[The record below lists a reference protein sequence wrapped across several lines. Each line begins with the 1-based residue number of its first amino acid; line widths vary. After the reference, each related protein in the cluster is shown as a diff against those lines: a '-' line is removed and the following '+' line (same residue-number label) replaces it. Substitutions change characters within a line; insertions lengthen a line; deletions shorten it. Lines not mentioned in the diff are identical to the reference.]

1 MTSPRRD
8 DLVHYVQKLLI
19 ALAVG
24 ALALI
29 IYRWH
34 HVFLLAFG
42 ATLVAVLLRSLADPI
57 RRRTPLS
64 ASASLGVA
72 VIAIVALLAA
82 LFWFVGAQI
91 SRQLVQLQTDLPA
104 AWTVAQQQIGEY

>member
-24 ALALI
+24 ALALVV
-29 IYRWH
+29 YRWH

-42 ATLVAVLLRSLADPI
+42 ATLVAVVLRALADPI
-57 RRRTPLS
+57 RKRTPLS

-72 VIAIVALLAA
+72 VVGVILILVALG
-82 LFWFVGAQI
+82 WFVGAQVA
-91 SRQLVQLQTDLPA
+91 SQMDQLEAALPA
-104 AWTVAQQQIGEY
+104 AWATAQQQIS